1 MADEWNSRYG
11 GEGWFYGTQPNDFL
25 KQNVDR
31 LPSGGVVL
39 CLAEGE
45 GRNAVF
51 LAERGFRV
59 TGVDQSAVG
68 LEKARRLAANR
79 GVTIETV
86 CATLDAYTIAPGAW
100 DGIVSIWG
108 HLPPALRRQVHR
120 QVVDGLRPGGLLLLE
135 GYTPA
140 QVGRGTGG
148 PPVIEL
154 MMSLSDLQTELAGL
168 ELLHAVE
175 IERDVHEGLGHLGL
189 SAVVQVVAKKPMR

>member
-86 CATLDAYTIAPGAW
+86 CATLDA
-100 DGIVSIWG
+100 
-108 HLPPALRRQVHR
+108 
-120 QVVDGLRPGGLLLLE
+120 
-135 GYTPA
+135 
-140 QVGRGTGG
+140 
-148 PPVIEL
+148 
-154 MMSLSDLQTELAGL
+154 
-168 ELLHAVE
+168 
-175 IERDVHEGLGHLGL
+175 
-189 SAVVQVVAKKPMR
+189 